1 MLIVTDKSIHGC
13 GLIEPLK
20 EALRAADI
28 RFAIFDET
36 VPNPTVRN
44 VEDARSLYLNE
55 GCQGIIGFAAA
66 RPWTAPRWWARASCG
81 PTSR

>member
-20 EALRAADI
+20 AALRAAGI
-28 RFAIFDET
+28 RFVVFDET

-44 VEDARSLYLNE
+44 VEDARSLYLKE
-55 GCQGIIGFAAA
+55 GCQGII
-66 RPWTAPRWWARASCG
+66 
-81 PTSR
+81 